1 MRFYKLHLGSKN
13 TSCSVTRS
21 NGCLSRKIH
30 FSTTAGMRLNHHGN
44 FKVQR
49 FQLFE

>member
-1 MRFYKLHLGSKN
+1 MAAYQ
-13 TSCSVTRS
+13 
-21 NGCLSRKIH
+21 RKFH

-49 FQLFE
+49 FQIFE